1 MGGEMTQAAPVVV
14 PDFTGTV
21 MTPDHPAYDA
31 ARTVFNAMIDRRPA
45 VIARCNTA
53 ADVAAAIRYARSQQL
68 EISVYGGGPGVTRSA
83 AVDGRPL
90 LRLPGIQNPPAR
102 PAGPARPA
110 RGRPTWGEP
119 HPATHGHGLA
129 PTP

>member
-53 ADVAAAIRYARSQQL
+53 VDVAAAIRYARSQQL
-68 EISVYGGGPGVTRSA
+68 EISVYGGGHGVTGSA
-83 AVDGRPL
+83 IVDGGVRLGPRGLQTLGADPPPL
-90 LRLPGIQNPPAR
+90 
-102 PAGPARPA
+102 
-110 RGRPTWGEP
+110 
-119 HPATHGHGLA
+119 
-129 PTP
+129 